1 MILFDLKCSSDHV
14 FEAWFP
20 DSASYEKQVKAKTVE
35 CPICGDTKVTKAPM
49 APRISAKSN
58 KSGAV
63 EKQTSVMSAD
73 DQNKAM
79 ALLRE
84 LREHVEANCDYVG
97 PDFPEE
103 ARKIHYG
110 ETEKRN
116 IYGEATDDEA
126 QALQDEGLEI
136 GQLPWLPKRNG

>member
-1 MILFDLKCSSDHV
+1 MILFDLKCSSGHV

-20 DSASYEKQVKAKTVE
+20 DSASYEKQVKKKTIE
-35 CPICGDTKVTKAPM
+35 CPVCGDTKVTKAPM

-58 KSGAV
+58 ASSADT
-63 EKQTSVMSAD
+63 EQTAMLSAD
-73 DQNKAM
+73 DQGKAV
-79 ALLRE
+79 ALLKE

-97 PDFPEE
+97 GEFPEE

-116 IYGEATDDEA
+116 IYGEASAEEA
-126 QALQDEGLEI
+126 KALRDEGVDVN
-136 GQLPWLPKRNG
+136 QLPWLPKRNS